1 MTLRFNEDAVAWL
14 EKHGFSMEERAKLA
28 SVLEMIHRRLEKNEG
43 PLVIL
48 PKDTPEKIS
57 AMAYLLDSVTDAEGN
72 MLCFNDGKL
81 LTIPDEARDRYQEAI
96 ELEELDML
104 TDRLKSSK
112 FARGHSDPRKRSSV
126 LKG

>member
-14 EKHGFSMEERAKLA
+14 EKHGFSMEDRAKLA

-48 PKDTPEKIS
+48 PKDTPENVA
-57 AMAYLLDSVTDAEGN
+57 AMAYLLDSITDMDGN
-72 MLCFNDGKL
+72 MLCFGEGEL
-81 LTIPDEARDRYQEAI
+81 LTIPDEARQRWREAI

-104 TDRLKSSK
+104 TDKLKKAK
-112 FARGHSDPRKRSSV
+112 FARGQMD
-126 LKG
+126 